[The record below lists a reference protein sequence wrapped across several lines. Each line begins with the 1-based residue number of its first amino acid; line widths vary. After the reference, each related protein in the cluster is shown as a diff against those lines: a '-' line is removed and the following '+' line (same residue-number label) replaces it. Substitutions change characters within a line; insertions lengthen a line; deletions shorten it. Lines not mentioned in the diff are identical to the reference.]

1 MILMSSLFIA
11 WSRHKHSFSQLWQI
25 MWICE
30 SHYPSCRITIL
41 LIDTT
46 RTLVSEFIKKM
57 QQQTDMFVNREMVT
71 YSSSYAVPNFR
82 ILCNL
87 MVHWDGLNYDYL
99 TAVNILIPGS

>member
-11 WSRHKHSFSQLWQI
+11 WSCDKHSFSQLWQI

-41 LIDTT
+41 LIDAT

-57 QQQTDMFVNREMVT
+57 QQQTDMLV
-71 YSSSYAVPNFR
+71 SK
-82 ILCNL
+82 
-87 MVHWDGLNYDYL
+87 DGD
-99 TAVNILIPGS
+99 IF